1 MLGRKDQRLSRL
13 LMTGLL
19 IACAPADA
27 SQDKESTPGLLLGG
41 SFERMPVQ
49 RFLPGSKRTVLFP
62 ARMGRHGEI
71 TPLQGD
77 SALTEASWDRFLKES
92 GERAGLLLA
101 TMDPRMIRDARGVIQ
116 MAVIS
121 RDDPMTASCILA
133 PGFLQR
139 FSAIFGP
146 ELIVAIPARNKIYIF
161 PKLANRLP
169 DISRTIT
176 DDYLISPMPISTEL
190 FEISRKGIRA
200 VGDIDPNG

>member
-1 MLGRKDQRLSRL
+1 MLGRKDQRLSRIL
-13 LMTGLL
+13 TTGLL
-19 IACAPADA
+19 IACAPAIA
-27 SQDKESTPGLLLGG
+27 SQDKGSTPGLLLGG

-62 ARMGRHGEI
+62 ARIGRHGEI

-77 SALTEASWDRFLKES
+77 SALSDASWDSFLKES
-92 GERAGLLLA
+92 RERAGLILA
-101 TMDPRMIRDARGVIQ
+101 TIEPRMIRDARGVIQ

-169 DISRTIT
+169 DISLTIT
-176 DDYLISPMPISTEL
+176 DDYLISPMPVSTEL
-190 FEISRKGIRA
+190 FEISKKGIRA